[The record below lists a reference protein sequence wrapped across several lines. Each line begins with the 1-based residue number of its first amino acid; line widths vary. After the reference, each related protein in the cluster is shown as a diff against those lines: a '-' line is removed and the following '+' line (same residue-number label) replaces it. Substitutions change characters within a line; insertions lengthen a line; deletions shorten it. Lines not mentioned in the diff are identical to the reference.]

1 MQPRAHRTPR
11 PRLLD
16 APALP
21 RRAQTKGEPK
31 MTARDYGELAWI
43 HPCVSPRQTM
53 FLLLMLFLFL
63 LFLLLFFL
71 LCVARFLTSE
81 T

>member
-21 RRAQTKGEPK
+21 RRAQ

-43 HPCVSPRQTM
+43 HPCISPRRQIM

-71 LCVARFLTSE
+71 LCVIAF
-81 T
+81 

>member
-21 RRAQTKGEPK
+21 RRAQ

-43 HPCVSPRQTM
+43 HPCVSPRQIM

-71 LCVARFLTSE
+71 LCVIAF
-81 T
+81 